1 MEYALIGYPLAQSFA
16 PENHHLIGKYLHH
29 PYPFK
34 LFEVKPEDFDS
45 FMKKKDFLGINVT
58 IPYKEK
64 IIPYLDEISPAAK
77 AIGAVNLVMNENGRL
92 KGYNVDY
99 HGLKWSILYHKIE
112 VEGKDCLILGT
123 GGTSKTAEHV
133 LQELKAKSITKAS
146 HSHHPGSI
154 SYADLK
160 KEGKRFQVI
169 INTTPIG
176 MYPHNEQSLINF
188 FYFPNVEAVVDVI
201 YNPLRTIFI
210 SEAKQRGIKY
220 ATGLY
225 MLVSQGIK
233 TYEMFSHTKVE
244 ESVVPK
250 IIKDLETQK
259 ENIILIGMPSAGKT
273 DLAKKIASISDFRF
287 IDTDEEIEKFIQMP
301 IKDYFLD
308 HSVAEFRALEEQII
322 SKISLNTH
330 CVISVGSGAV
340 LRDRNIS
347 RLKQN
352 GVVFFLDRSLFLL
365 KPNKDKPITDT
376 PEKIEHRYQERY
388 HLYLSYADFHLVG
401 DHSLEQDAKTILS
414 SYPESI
420 VI

>member
-1 MEYALIGYPLAQSFA
+1 MDYALIGYPLKQSFA
-16 PENHHLIGKYLHH
+16 RENQNLIASYLHH
-29 PYPFK
+29 PYSFR
-34 LFEVKPEDFDS
+34 LFEVKEEDFDS
-45 FMKKKDFLGINVT
+45 FMKKKEFKGINVT

-64 IIPYLDEISPAAK
+64 IIPYLDWISPAVKEIQAC
-77 AIGAVNLVMNENGRL
+77 NLVINDNGKL

-99 HGLKWSILYHKIE
+99 HGLKSSILFHGINIK
-112 VEGKDCLILGT
+112 GKDCLILGT
-123 GGTSKTAEHV
+123 GGTSKTAEYV
-133 LQELKAKSITKAS
+133 LKCLQARSIVKVS
-146 HSHHPGSI
+146 HSGKSGTL
-154 SYADLK
+154 SYPDLK

-201 YNPLRTIFI
+201 YNPLRTILI

-233 TYEMFSHTKVE
+233 TYELFTGEKVSE
-244 ESVVPK
+244 NIVPS
-250 IIKDLETQK
+250 IIRDLEIQK
-259 ENIILIGMPSAGKT
+259 ENIILIGMPQAGKT
-273 DLAKKIASISDFRF
+273 SLAKRIASISDFKF
-287 IDTDEEIEKFIQMP
+287 IDTDEEIEKFLNMK

-308 HSVAEFRALEEQII
+308 HSIAEFRAVEEQVI

-330 CVISVGSGAV
+330 HVISVGSGAV

-352 GVVFFLDRSLFLL
+352 GVIFFVDRPLSVL
-365 KPNKDKPITDT
+365 KPNLDKPNTDSMK
-376 PEKIEHRYQERY
+376 KIEQLYQERY
-388 HLYLSYADFHLVG
+388 HLYLSYADFHITGNQNEL
-401 DHSLEQDAKTILS
+401 DDANRILK
-414 SYPESI
+414 SYPSSI
-420 VI
+420 IL